1 MAENHLIE
9 AIGKKYSAMSRN
21 KRIKTIRS
29 LTDEGSGFI
38 RKFFPDFFSEA
49 FPKRSRSA

>member
-1 MAENHLIE
+1 MAEYHLIE

-29 LTDEGSGFI
+29 LTDEGIGFI
-38 RKFFPDFFSEA
+38 RKFLSDFYTEA